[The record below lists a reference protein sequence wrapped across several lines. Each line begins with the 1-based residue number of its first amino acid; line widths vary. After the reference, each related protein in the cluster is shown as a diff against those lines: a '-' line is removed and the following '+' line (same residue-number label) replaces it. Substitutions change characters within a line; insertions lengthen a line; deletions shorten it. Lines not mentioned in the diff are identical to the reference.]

1 MAQAQLLFTADTL
14 SYMNDVGFKNVT
26 WSPVRNEIV
35 AELPDRFI
43 LKLKKKREVKL
54 YLIKGNKTVKLPSL
68 VFELFCHIKESV

>member
-43 LKLKKKREVKL
+43 LKLKKKL
-54 YLIKGNKTVKLPSL
+54 LFLNKTKV
-68 VFELFCHIKESV
+68 LFIPLKQVMCLAIMMLDR